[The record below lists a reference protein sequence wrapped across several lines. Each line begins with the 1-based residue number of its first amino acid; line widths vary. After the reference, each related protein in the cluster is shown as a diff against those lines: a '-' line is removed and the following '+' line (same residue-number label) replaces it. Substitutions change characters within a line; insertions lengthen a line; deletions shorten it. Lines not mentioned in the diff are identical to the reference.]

1 MLPMRAASWMPMI
14 AAVAACSFE
23 PAQPADPMIGVDAD
37 RRVADAQVT
46 TAQVDAACPGGDGD
60 GDRLNDACDPCPD
73 DADNDVDGDGVCG
86 DVDDWPCGPRPSLPT
101 FPSWNNGLLETV
113 TVGHADIEDDG
124 PIRLV
129 APGQVLTVRA
139 GYSIFDCACTNCIDQ
154 IQVGLVAGGKQGC
167 LYNGNPQCL
176 SPAAGISTVTLV
188 APMAPGRYDLRFRR
202 GNDTTCGTG
211 ADWWDNVVP
220 DANTTFGAI
229 CVR

>member
-1 MLPMRAASWMPMI
+1 
-14 AAVAACSFE
+14 
-23 PAQPADPMIGVDAD
+23 MIGVDAD
-37 RRVADAQVT
+37 RRAADAPVT

-60 GDRLNDACDPCPD
+60 GDRLNDACDPCPA

-113 TVGHADIEDDG
+113 MVGHADIEDDG

-154 IQVGLVAGGKQGC
+154 IQVGL
-167 LYNGNPQCL
+167 
-176 SPAAGISTVTLV
+176 STVTLV